1 MEVIDALIDAGEIF
15 ENDSFFT
22 AIKNLGNEIEEY
34 YYKEIHDKNVT
45 DTLKTKIIMGTLGIT
60 PAYDTYFKD
69 ALNDLDE
76 HIIKTFNAKS
86 IIECYKYYNKYY
98 DKFE

>member
-1 MEVIDALIDAGEIF
+1 MELNDACSRIKTPLNDGDA
-15 ENDSFFT
+15 
-22 AIKNLGNEIEEY
+22 
-34 YYKEIHDKNVT
+34 V
-45 DTLKTKIIMGTLGIT
+45 IT

-98 DKFE
+98 DKFERLRKNCFKFYPIMKIFDMCLWQYQKNKKGAE